1 METFLDAQW
10 SGHHSFTA
18 ERLDLIP
25 SQGTKIS
32 QALLW
37 PLYIYIYIY
46 IYIHT
51 HTYTYIS
58 MYQDGLMDGPDTK
71 ICEKQIA

>member
-1 METFLDAQW
+1 MMETFLDSQW
-10 SGHHSFTA
+10 LGHHSFNA

-37 PLYIYIYIY
+37 PQYIY
-46 IYIHT
+46 IYIH
-51 HTYTYIS
+51 TYIS
-58 MYQDGLMDGPDTK
+58 MYQDGLMDGPDRK